1 MDREPD
7 SRPSRSRESLLQSA
21 TRVIVLG
28 STLLFVV
35 LALAISVVLV
45 VYTAWRQDLSR
56 GVFAL
61 LFAVLNAQI
70 AVNWLL
76 WKEDGEPPGDDPWDP
91 R

>member
-45 VYTAWRQDLSR
+45 VYTAWRHDLSR

-61 LFAVLNAQI
+61 LFAVLSAQI

-76 WKEDGEPPGDDPWDP
+76 WKEDDDPPRDDPWDP